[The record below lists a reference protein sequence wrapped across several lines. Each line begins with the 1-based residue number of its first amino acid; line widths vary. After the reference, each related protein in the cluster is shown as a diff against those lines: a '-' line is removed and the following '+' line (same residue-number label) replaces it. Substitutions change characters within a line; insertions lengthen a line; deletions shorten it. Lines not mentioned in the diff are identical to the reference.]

1 MTRSLSLVFL
11 LLAISSLVSAQ
22 TKMLTV
28 EEGTSMNRKLFPQS
42 LPQIQWRGESELFAW
57 VSKGFL
63 ITGTPEINRND
74 TILDLSELN
83 QSLRTAGRDTL
94 SSFPGVSFDS
104 EHTFTFWNKSQL
116 YRFNTR
122 ENKVYPLNSANAKAE
137 NSDVA
142 TVTNHIAYTIDNNL
156 FVSVDGKEIRV
167 NSEEREGLVF
177 GKTVHRNE
185 FGINKGTFWSPDGTL
200 LAFYRMDESMVTQYP
215 LVDIS
220 TRIAEPKPVRYPMAG
235 MKSHEVTVGVFD
247 PLTGKTVFLK
257 TGEPAD
263 QYLTNIT
270 WSPDSKSIYIAILN
284 RDQNHM
290 MLNRYDAATGNY
302 EKTLFEERDN
312 EYVEPLNGPFF
323 IPGNNDLFIWQSQ
336 RDGYNHLYLYNT
348 EGILVRQ
355 LTKGPW
361 VVKDIAGFNPD
372 ASILWFTAN
381 KSNPLETRFYSCVLR
396 NGEVRELTPD
406 EGTHRVLPSH
416 SGKYFID
423 IFNSHKIAS
432 QVNILDPKGKTIR
445 VILEN
450 INPLADYKLGE
461 TSVFT
466 LKGEDQSDLYC
477 RVIKPVDFDPEKKYP
492 VFIYVYGGP
501 HSQLI
506 TNSWLAGAGLFLNYV
521 ASRGYVVFTL
531 DNRGTGNRGIDFE
544 QAIFR
549 DLGTKEV
556 ADQMKGVEW
565 LKAQNW
571 VDTARIG
578 VNGWSYGGFLTL
590 SMVARN
596 PGVFKVA
603 VAGGPVVDWKYYE
616 VMYGERY
623 MDTPEAN
630 PDGYVKASLL
640 KDVQNLKSK
649 ILIIHGQIDET
660 VVPQNSLSLL
670 KKCVDEGIQ
679 IDFFL
684 YPGHEHNVRGKDR
697 VHLNTKILNYF
708 EDYL

>member
-1 MTRSLSLVFL
+1 MNRTLIL
-11 LLAISSLVSAQ
+11 LLSVLAMPYLVPAQ

-42 LPQIQWRGESELFAW
+42 LPQIQWRGESETFAW

-63 ITGTPEINRND
+63 ISGSPEINRND
-74 TILDLSELN
+74 TILDLSGLN
-83 QSLRTAGRDTL
+83 KSLRASGQDTL
-94 SSFPGVSFDS
+94 SSFPGITFDS
-104 EHTFTFWNKSQL
+104 ENTFTFWNKTRL
-116 YRFNTR
+116 NKFNIR
-122 ENKVYPLNSANAKAE
+122 EKTVSMLNSANEKAE
-137 NSDVA
+137 NTDPA
-142 TVTNHIAYTIDNNL
+142 PGMKHLAFTIGDNL
-156 FVSVDGKEIRV
+156 FVSVNGKEMRV

-185 FGINKGTFWSPDGTL
+185 FGINKGTFWSPDGAL

-302 EKTLFEERDN
+302 EKTLFEERDM
-312 EYVEPLNGPFF
+312 EYVEPLNGPVFV
-323 IPGNNDLFIWQSQ
+323 PGKNDLFTWQSQ
-336 RDGYNHLYLYNT
+336 RDAYNHLYLYNT
-348 EGILVRQ
+348 EGTLVRQ
-355 LTKGPW
+355 LTNGPW
-361 VVKDIAGFNPD
+361 VVKDITGFSPD
-372 ASILWFTAN
+372 GSLIWFTAN
-381 KSNPLETRFYSCVLR
+381 KSNPLETRFYSCVLK
-396 NGEVRELTPD
+396 NGEVRELTSD
-406 EGTHRVLPSH
+406 EGTHRVLPSR

-423 IFNSHKIAS
+423 IVNSYRVAS
-432 QVNILDPKGKTIR
+432 QVQILDPKGKTTR

-477 RVIKPVDFDPEKKYP
+477 RVIKPVDFDPDKKYP

-501 HSQLI
+501 HSQMI

-531 DNRGTGNRGIDFE
+531 DNRGTSGRGSEFE

-571 VDTARIG
+571 IDSTRIG

-590 SMVARN
+590 TMVARN

-623 MDTPEAN
+623 MDTPETN
-630 PDGYVKASLL
+630 PEGYAKASLL
-640 KDVQNLKSK
+640 KDVKNLKSK

-679 IDFFL
+679 VDFFL

-697 VHLNTKILNYF
+697 VHLNTKIMNYF